1 MLPEVHFYYRIF
13 VSITVFLFQLQ
24 YFFKLN
30 KLWRYFMQPCFYE
43 IFSKMKIFFGYDSN
57 NFKKKKCKV
66 KKNKTFDEKNVQI
79 FAEMQLSANLFP
91 LESSIQKH
99 SGSRGAVPVVDAG
112 GAKPP
117 AHKKINSTNFPQKKF
132 LEIFFFLT

>member
-1 MLPEVHFYYRIF
+1 MKYIFITGCLFLLLYSCFNYRIF
-13 VSITVFLFQLQ
+13 LNSINYGDILCDLVSMKYSRKWKYFLGTIQIILRKK
-24 YFFKLN
+24 YVKL
-30 KLWRYFMQPCFYE
+30 R
-43 IFSKMKIFFGYDSN
+43 
-57 NFKKKKCKV
+57 
-66 KKNKTFDEKNVQI
+66 KNKTFDEKNYQI

-132 LEIFFFLT
+132 LEIFFS